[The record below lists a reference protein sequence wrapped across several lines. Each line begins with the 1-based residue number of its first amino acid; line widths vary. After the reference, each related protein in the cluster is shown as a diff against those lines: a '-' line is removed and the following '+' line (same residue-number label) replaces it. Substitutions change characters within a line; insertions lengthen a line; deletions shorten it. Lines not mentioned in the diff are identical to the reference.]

1 MEVTE
6 FEVLEIETDPPRPS
20 GRNPGRAED
29 EDVVVVTDIRAM
41 LQIVGDED
49 VVMVE
54 LESEVVMPVG
64 DTGPFSDLAGD
75 EK

>member
-1 MEVTE
+1 M
-6 FEVLEIETDPPRPS
+6 
-20 GRNPGRAED
+20 
-29 EDVVVVTDIRAM
+29 VTDIRAM

-54 LESEVVMPVG
+54 LEIEVVMPVG